1 MYLHGTVDMVI
12 TAVLTQCVPIT
23 MATLPPHTHTHT
35 QMRRLLHHHFQG
47 SVVTKRVYDVITTTT
62 TVTINLYA
70 AHCFPLLSAE
80 NGLKYWRCVHLV
92 FIMWH
97 HVTSPD
103 PPFLCSYFYYVPLIV
118 VVLITVLPLPGSGDR
133 KGKLAHNV
141 GVATKKAET
150 EWPILTLFSHALCCS
165 VLAPT

>member
-1 MYLHGTVDMVI
+1 MHGTVDMVI

-80 NGLKYWRCVHLV
+80 NGLKYW
-92 FIMWH
+92 
-97 HVTSPD
+97 
-103 PPFLCSYFYYVPLIV
+103 SYFYYVPLIV

-150 EWPILTLFSHALCCS
+150 E
-165 VLAPT
+165 